1 MLNHSQDH
9 EYLQSVPRPI
19 STLAKHYPAAYVGY
33 PHTHQRAQF
42 LYASS
47 GCMRVSFDEG
57 YWMVPPRRAV
67 WVPPQYP
74 HQTGSIGPL
83 EMRTLYIQPEICP
96 ANAPAVPCVLN
107 VSQLLHE
114 LVMRAVELPLEYDEH
129 GQDGRILATLLGEID
144 WRPVHAVSLP
154 LVKDSRLQRIEHM
167 LIANP
172 KDRST
177 AEQWAIYLKLSPRS
191 LSRLIRRET
200 HLSFQVWRDQIRAF
214 TAVPMLAAG
223 TPFAEI
229 ADTLGYET
237 AWSFTAMFKRA
248 TGQVPSR
255 YLSRSRTC

>member
-191 LSRLIRRET
+191 LSRGAIRYALLPLFRCSLPVH
-200 HLSFQVWRDQIRAF
+200 HLPKLQTPSATRRPGALRRCSNALPAKF
-214 TAVPMLAAG
+214 PAG
-223 TPFAEI
+223 I
-229 ADTLGYET
+229 
-237 AWSFTAMFKRA
+237 
-248 TGQVPSR
+248 
-255 YLSRSRTC
+255 